1 MSFREQFHD
10 AEETFDIEVI
20 KENDELFE
28 NSLNE
33 ARDYTEASQHLRGL
47 GYKLKMETRT
57 RFGTQIDLAK
67 KYPERELK
75 RDLKDFN
82 YEIKDDSIFVKA

>member
-1 MSFREQFHD
+1 
-10 AEETFDIEVI
+10 
-20 KENDELFE
+20 
-28 NSLNE
+28 
-33 ARDYTEASQHLRGL
+33 
-47 GYKLKMETRT
+47 METRT

>member
-33 ARDYTEASQHLRGL
+33 ARDYTEAS
-47 GYKLKMETRT
+47 
-57 RFGTQIDLAK
+57 
-67 KYPERELK
+67 
-75 RDLKDFN
+75 
-82 YEIKDDSIFVKA
+82 